1 MNLKESIKLKGHWIL
16 EKFDENGNFIGKS
29 EWDNLFLNSG
39 INEIWKLV
47 CGNGGSAFTNALATI
62 GVGDSNAISGTATGG
77 TATTLV
83 DTSKNWTPNALVGQY
98 VSIVEGTGVGQMRK
112 ITANDATSVTVS
124 TWVTIPDNTSKY
136 VIEDPTQTD
145 LQAVTNKTYKAMDTG
160 YPTSGTDQ
168 KATFKATFGSE
179 DANYSWQ
186 EFVIKNSTSLICLN
200 RKVSNQGTKVSGQ
213 TWTLTVELSL
223 S

>member
-16 EKFDENGNFIGKS
+16 EKFDKDGNFIGRS

-62 GVGDSNAISGTATGG
+62 GVGDSTTAES
-77 TATTLV
+77 A
-83 DTSKNWTPNALVGQY
+83 
-98 VSIVEGTGVGQMRK
+98 
-112 ITANDATSVTVS
+112 
-124 TWVTIPDNTSKY
+124 
-136 VIEDPTQTD
+136 TQTD
-145 LQAVTNKTYKAMDTG
+145 LQAVTNKTYKAMDTS

-168 KATFKATFGSE
+168 KATFKATFGSA

-186 EFVIKNSTSLICLN
+186 EFVIKNSSSSICLN
-200 RKVSNQGTKVSGQ
+200 RKVSDQGTKASGQ

>member
-16 EKFDENGNFIGKS
+16 EKFDKNGKFIGKS

-47 CGNGGSAFTNALATI
+47 CGNSGTTFTNSTATI
-62 GVGDSNAISGTATGG
+62 GVGDSNTA
-77 TATTLV
+77 
-83 DTSKNWTPNALVGQY
+83 
-98 VSIVEGTGVGQMRK
+98 E
-112 ITANDATSVTVS
+112 DA
-124 TWVTIPDNTSKY
+124 
-136 VIEDPTQTD
+136 TQTD
-145 LQAVTNKTYKAMDTG
+145 LQATTNKTYKAMDTS
-160 YPTSGTDQ
+160 YPTSGTSQ
-168 KATFKATFGSE
+168 KATFKATFGSG

-186 EFVIKNSTSLICLN
+186 EFVIKNSTSSICLN
-200 RKVSNQGTKVSGQ
+200 RKVSNQGTKASGQ

>member
-1 MNLKESIKLKGHWIL
+1 MDLKESIKLKGHWIL

-62 GVGDSNAISGTATGG
+62 GVGDSTTAE
-77 TATTLV
+77 A
-83 DTSKNWTPNALVGQY
+83 A
-98 VSIVEGTGVGQMRK
+98 
-112 ITANDATSVTVS
+112 
-124 TWVTIPDNTSKY
+124 
-136 VIEDPTQTD
+136 TQTD

-168 KATFKATFGSE
+168 KAIFKATFGSA

-186 EFVIKNSTSLICLN
+186 EFVIKNSTSSICLN

-213 TWTLTVELSL
+213 TWVITVELSL